1 MIIFNYISKELYAT
15 LLGILMVLLIIFM
28 TNQFAHFLR
37 SAASGH
43 ITMNAVMQLMSL
55 QIPFLLGYLMPLG
68 LYLSILIVFGRLYLD
83 HEMTVMSA
91 CGISPNSLLAIVLA
105 SGVVVAVIVG
115 GLMLWLQPILD
126 LQRTRIFYESLAKAT
141 VEKVMPKRFQ
151 TLSPDMVFYAEG
163 VEHGKLKMHDIF
175 FAQRTKP
182 KPDGS
187 RSWDITIAKE
197 AQEAYEQNGHFL
209 LFLDGFRYIGT
220 PGMFNYQVI
229 QYQSYGVRLTQEAP
243 AARGWPSNASTASLW
258 PQRHDR
264 RVAAELHW
272 RLAMPVSALVLSLL
286 AFPLSRINPRRGK
299 FSQLIPAILL
309 YIVYGNFLFLGRSWV
324 RKGIVDFDVG
334 LWWLHGGMAL
344 IAIGLLAYRRYKN
357 AYS

>member
-1 MIIFNYISKELYAT
+1 
-15 LLGILMVLLIIFM
+15 MVLLIIFM

-37 SAASGH
+37 YAASGH

-91 CGISPNSLLAIVLA
+91 CGIGPASLLAVVLTA
-105 SGVVVAVIVG
+105 GVVIAVIVG
-115 GLMLWLQPILD
+115 GLMLWVQPLVD
-126 LQRTRIFYESLAKAT
+126 LQRTRILYESLAKAT

-151 TLSPDMVFYAEG
+151 SLNPDMVFYADD
-163 VEHGKLKMHDIF
+163 VERGKLKMQNLF
-175 FAQRTKP
+175 FAQRSKP

-187 RSWDITIAKE
+187 RSWDITIAKK
-197 AQEAYEQNGHFL
+197 AREAYEQNGHFL
-209 LFLDGFRYIGT
+209 LFQDGFRYIGT
-220 PGMFNYQVI
+220 PGLFNYQI
-229 QYQSYGVRLTQEAP
+229 IKYESYGIRIAQAAP
-243 AARGWPSNASTASLW
+243 EARGWPSNASTASLW
-258 PQRHDR
+258 PQRHNR

-272 RLAMPVSALVLSLL
+272 RMAMPVSALVLSLL

-309 YIVYGNFLFLGRSWV
+309 YIAYGNFLFLGRSWV
-324 RKGIVDFDVG
+324 RKGIIDFDVG